1 MDSAI
6 ALLLVQDGVT
16 TGAIYA
22 LLALAIVLVFTV
34 TRIIMIPQGEF
45 ISFAALTLAQLQQ
58 GQTPAIIFLLLGL
71 GLAAGVMETVSAV
84 RTAAWGRL
92 PRIVLWTV
100 GLPVVLAAVS
110 LFLTQRDPGLAVQ
123 IVLTLALVAPLGP
136 YLYRVVFQPIA
147 DASVL
152 VLLITAMAVHVALTG
167 IGLVLFGAE
176 GARVAP
182 YSDAMAEF
190 GPLLVSGQSMAVIGA
205 GALFMAAFYLI
216 FERTMTGKALRAT
229 AVNRLGARLVGISTV
244 RSGQIVFFAA
254 AFVGA
259 LSGILIA
266 PLTTVYYDT
275 GFLIGLKG
283 FVAAIVGG
291 LASYPLA
298 AAAAVVLGVIE
309 SLSSFWASAFKEVI
323 VFTVIIP
330 VLVWRSFSHPH
341 AAEDEHGG

>member
-1 MDSAI
+1 
-6 ALLLVQDGVT
+6 
-16 TGAIYA
+16 
-22 LLALAIVLVFTV
+22 VLVFTV

-45 ISFAALTLAQLQQ
+45 ISFAALTLAQIQQ
-58 GQTPAIIFLLLGL
+58 GQTPAIIGLLVGL
-71 GLAAGVMETVSAV
+71 GLLAGVMETVAAV
-84 RTAAWGRL
+84 RARAWRRL
-92 PRIVLWTV
+92 PLIALWTV
-100 GLPVVLAAVS
+100 GVPVAISAGAAAVAP
-110 LFLTQRDPGLAVQ
+110 LGLGLGVD
-123 IVLTLALVAPLGP
+123 VLVTLLLVAPLGP
-136 YLYRVVFQPIA
+136 YLYRVAFQPIA

-152 VLLITAMAVHVALTG
+152 VLLITAMAIHVAL
-167 IGLVLFGAE
+167 IGLGLVMFGAE

-182 YSDAMAEF
+182 FSDAMVEF
-190 GPLLVSGQSMAVIGA
+190 GTLFVSGQSIAVIGA
-205 GALFMAAFYLI
+205 SILFMAGFYLV
-216 FERTMTGKALRAT
+216 FERTMTGRALRAT

-298 AAAAVVLGVIE
+298 AAAAIALGVIE
-309 SLSSFWASAFKEVI
+309 SLTSFWASAFKEVI

-330 VLVWRSFSHPH
+330 VLVWRSLSHPH